1 MLPLEKSKLF
11 HGLLAE
17 ELQTL
22 HRTAHLRKF
31 ASGQTIFVE
40 GDPGD
45 GLYVILDGLV
55 KISALVTQQE
65 RRVLS
70 HVGPGDFFGEMA
82 VLDDEARSATA
93 TAEEDTT
100 VYFLPREELVALLSR
115 SPKLALTLVREF
127 SLRMRE
133 VNRQYIQEV
142 LQAERLTLVG
152 RFARSIVHDFKNPL
166 NIIGLAADMASMERA
181 TPEMRQSAAKR
192 VHRQVARLSNMISEL
207 LEFTR
212 GAQASVV
219 LASTNYAQ
227 FVSQLMEEIEPELAD
242 KNVRLALAAPPALNL
257 LLDPQRLTHVFYNL
271 IHNAVD
277 EMPDG
282 GKITIRFLVSDKEV
296 VTEFEDTGS
305 GIKPEIAAKLFEPFA
320 TFGKS
325 KGTGLGLS
333 ICKRIVEDH
342 RGSISVRSTAGKGA
356 TFAFSIP
363 RPR

>member
-1 MLPLEKSKLF
+1 VD
-11 HGLLAE
+11 
-17 ELQTL
+17 
-22 HRTAHLRKF
+22 
-31 ASGQTIFVE
+31 IFKE
-40 GDPGD
+40 DDAGD
-45 GLYVILDGLV
+45 GVYVVQSGLV
-55 KISALVTQQE
+55 QISGIINDKVRHTFA
-65 RRVLS
+65 RI
-70 HVGPGDFFGEMA
+70 GPGEIFGEMA
-82 VLDDEARSATA
+82 VLESKPRSATA
-93 TAEEDTT
+93 TAVQDTT
-100 VYFLPREELVALLSR
+100 VYFIPREPMLALVER
-115 SPKLALTLVREF
+115 SPQLAMELLRDISARLREF
-127 SLRMRE
+127 NHQYIRE
-133 VNRQYIQEV
+133 VI
-142 LQAERLTLVG
+142 QAERLAVVG

-219 LASTNYAQ
+219 LASTSYAP

-242 KNVRLALAAPPALNL
+242 KNIQLEIAAPPALHL

-282 GKITIRFLVSDKEV
+282 GKITIRFLVSDQEV
-296 VTEFEDTGS
+296 VTEFEDTGG